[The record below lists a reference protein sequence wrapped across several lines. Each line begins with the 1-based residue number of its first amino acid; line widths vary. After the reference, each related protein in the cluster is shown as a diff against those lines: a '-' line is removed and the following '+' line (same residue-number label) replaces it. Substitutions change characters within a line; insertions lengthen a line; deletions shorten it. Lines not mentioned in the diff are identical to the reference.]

1 MGTSTSHKAGGF
13 TIIETVL
20 FLAVSGALI
29 VGMVAGA
36 GASLNIQRYN
46 DATQSFKSLL
56 QKQYA
61 DLASVQNGRS
71 NNWTC
76 DSTAN
81 AVEGGD
87 VYRGQSNCVVV
98 GKYMR
103 IDGSN
108 ISIYTVLA
116 AQSGTLSP
124 IGASDITSLRS
135 NYVLNAS
142 KAEVNDIT
150 MDWGTEIAWAKDGSV
165 TDGRS
170 ARTPRT
176 IGMLFIR
183 SPDSGLVYTFTTDT
197 IPAKD
202 AIAPKTFS
210 DMLVAGNVVPGQAAR
225 TLCIQSSG
233 LAASGDQAIYIN
245 AFASAASAVEVRSN
259 SLAGVTS
266 QC

>member
-1 MGTSTSHKAGGF
+1 MGTSTSKASGF

-36 GASLNIQRYN
+36 GASLNIQRYH
-46 DATQSFKSLL
+46 DATQSFKALL

-61 DLASVQNGRS
+61 DLSSVQNGRT

-76 DSTAN
+76 DATAT

-87 VYRGQSNCVVV
+87 VFRGQSNCMVV

-103 IDGSN
+103 IAGSD

-116 AQSGTLSP
+116 AQTGTLP
-124 IGASDITSLRS
+124 PTGANDIASLRT
-135 NYVLNAS
+135 NYTLNAS
-142 KAEVNDIT
+142 QAEVDNST
-150 MDWGTEIAWAKDGSV
+150 MDWGTELAWAKDGSI
-165 TDGRS
+165 TDGR
-170 ARTPRT
+170 AVRTPRAVG
-176 IGMLFIR
+176 ILFIR
-183 SPDSGLVYTFTTDT
+183 SPDSGLVYTFTSDT
-197 IPAKD
+197 VPAKD
-202 AIAPKTFS
+202 AILPAALTA
-210 DMLVAGNVVPGQAAR
+210 MLAGGNVVPGQAAR
-225 TLCIQSSG
+225 TLCIASSG
-233 LAASGDQAIYIN
+233 LAVVSDQAIYIN
-245 AFASAASAVEVRSN
+245 AYASAASAIEVRSN